1 MKKLLMLSL
10 MAVTLFFTG
19 CATSNTAN
27 TSDNDEDY
35 RNEEPVTNS
44 KLNNRRLEKNLD
56 RFAEELNLSKR
67 QQKQLKKIDR
77 RYARMDRKLSRND
90 EAKRRDHKRLAEEK
104 RQEIIEVLTPEQQQ
118 TLQALAKK
126 GRFSLDQIFGK

>member
-1 MKKLLMLSL
+1 MLGVV
-10 MAVTLFFTG
+10 AVMLFFTG
-19 CATSNTAN
+19 CATSNPGNTA
-27 TSDNDEDY
+27 DNDEAY
-35 RNEEPVTNS
+35 RNEEPATNS
-44 KLNNRRLEKNLD
+44 KLNNRRLEKNMK

-77 RYARMDRKLSRND
+77 RYARMDRRLSRND
-90 EAKRRDHKRLAEEK
+90 DAKRRDRNRLSQEK

>member
-1 MKKLLMLSL
+1 MKKFLTLGMI
-10 MAVTLFFTG
+10 AITLFLNG

-27 TSDNDEDY
+27 TADNDEAY
-35 RNEEPVTNS
+35 RSEEPVTNS

-56 RFAEELNLSKR
+56 RFADELNLSKR

-104 RQEIIEVLTPEQQQ
+104 RQEIIEVLTPAQQE
-118 TLQALAKK
+118 TSQALAKK

>member
-1 MKKLLMLSL
+1 MKKILMLSL
-10 MAVTLFFTG
+10 MAVTLFFAS
-19 CATSNTAN
+19 CATSNPGNTA
-27 TSDNDEDY
+27 DNDEAY
-35 RNEEPVTNS
+35 RNEEPVTNP

-77 RYARMDRKLSRND
+77 RYARMDRKLSKND
-90 EAKRRDHKRLAEEK
+90 EAKRRDHKRLSEEK
-104 RQEIIEVLTPEQQQ
+104 RQEIIEVLTPEQQE

>member
-1 MKKLLMLSL
+1 MKKFLTLGMI
-10 MAVTLFFTG
+10 AITLFLNG

-27 TSDNDEDY
+27 TADNDEAY
-35 RNEEPVTNS
+35 RSEEPVTNS
-44 KLNNRRLEKNLD
+44 KLN
-56 RFAEELNLSKR
+56 
-67 QQKQLKKIDR
+67 R

-104 RQEIIEVLTPEQQQ
+104 RQEIIEVLTPAQQE